1 LNDLTIILVSHNT
14 RADLNHCL
22 RSLRDNAPDV
32 SHEIVVVDN
41 ASTDGSAD
49 LVRREWP
56 DIHLIEAGDNIGFAR
71 ANNLG
76 IRATQGRLVLLLN
89 SDTVVPAGTLDRLV
103 AELETHPDTAAVGPR
118 IVDGSHR
125 AELSFGAMMGPWS
138 ELRQKAMRRLADRG
152 VGAATRWIDR
162 ETRRPQVVDWI
173 TGACLLV
180 RRADAEAVGLL
191 DERYFMYCED
201 VDFCAALRA
210 RGRRIRFV
218 PTAEITHYRGR
229 SAATSPA
236 VTEAAY
242 RRSQIAFYAK
252 HHPRWLPWL
261 KAYLRLRGKLSP
273 DSSDKD
279 KDERT
284 EQ

>member
-1 LNDLTIILVSHNT
+1 VTDLAIIIVSHNT
-14 RADLNHCL
+14 RGELKHCL
-22 RSLRDNAPDV
+22 RSLHDNAPDV

-41 ASTDGSAD
+41 ASTDGSAE

-56 DIHLIEAGDNIGFAR
+56 DVHLIEAGNNVGFAR

-76 IRATQGRLVLLLN
+76 IRATDSGLVLLLN
-89 SDTVVPAGTLDRLV
+89 SDTVVPAGTVDRLV

-125 AELSFGAMMGPWS
+125 AELSFGAMMGPWT
-138 ELRQKAMRRLADRG
+138 ELRQKAMRRLAERA
-152 VGAATRWIDR
+152 VGAAVRWIDR

-210 RGRRIRFV
+210 RGRRVRFL

-261 KAYLRLRGKLSP
+261 KVYLRLRGKLSP
-273 DSSDKD
+273 DSTHKG
-279 KDERT
+279 
-284 EQ
+284 

>member
-1 LNDLTIILVSHNT
+1 
-14 RADLNHCL
+14 
-22 RSLRDNAPDV
+22 V

-41 ASTDGSAD
+41 ASTDGSAT

-56 DIHLIEAGDNIGFAR
+56 DVQMIEAGDNVGFAR

-76 IRATQGRLVLLLN
+76 IRATQSRLVLLLN
-89 SDTVVPAGTLDRLV
+89 SDTVVGAGAVDRLV
-103 AELETHPDTAAVGPR
+103 AELERHPDTGAVGPR

-138 ELRQKAMRRLADRG
+138 ELRQKAMRRLAERE
-152 VGAATRWIDR
+152 VGAALRWIDR

-173 TGACLLV
+173 SGACLLV

-218 PTAEITHYRGR
+218 PTAQIMHYRGR
-229 SAATSPA
+229 SAASPA
-236 VTEAAY
+236 ATEAAY
-242 RRSQIAFYAK
+242 RRSQIALYAK
-252 HHPRWLPWL
+252 HRPRWLPWL
-261 KAYLRLRGKLSP
+261 KAYLRLRGKLSADP
-273 DSSDKD
+273 SDKD
-279 KDERT
+279 
-284 EQ
+284 